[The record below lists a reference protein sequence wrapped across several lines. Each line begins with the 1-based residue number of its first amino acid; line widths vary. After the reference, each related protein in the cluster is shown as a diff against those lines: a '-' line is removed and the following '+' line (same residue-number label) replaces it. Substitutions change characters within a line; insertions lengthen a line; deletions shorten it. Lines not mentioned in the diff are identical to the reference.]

1 MKKVIPV
8 CAVGNGLAGEL
19 ALFPVG
25 FGVVVAAHQDVVAAV
40 GKVVGD
46 ASVTHGCNKKW
57 NCKLNLQHNCSMYFT
72 NLYFGYSS

>member
-46 ASVTHGCNKKW
+46 ASVTHGCNKK
-57 NCKLNLQHNCSMYFT
+57 
-72 NLYFGYSS
+72 